1 MWSIVAI
8 RAFRDPGS
16 CDWSIIDKF
25 PPKQNPPLQLTILNK
40 LFEAWDT
47 ADGANIM
54 HSSEVSVTKGEQ
66 VTQLVD
72 CMYRVVKEL
81 AQ

>member
-16 CDWSIIDKF
+16 CDWSITDKF
-25 PPKQNPPLQLTILNK
+25 PPKQNPSLQTTILNK
-40 LFEAWDT
+40 LIEAWDT

-54 HSSEVSVTKGEQ
+54 YSSDVSVTKGEQ

-81 AQ
+81 A